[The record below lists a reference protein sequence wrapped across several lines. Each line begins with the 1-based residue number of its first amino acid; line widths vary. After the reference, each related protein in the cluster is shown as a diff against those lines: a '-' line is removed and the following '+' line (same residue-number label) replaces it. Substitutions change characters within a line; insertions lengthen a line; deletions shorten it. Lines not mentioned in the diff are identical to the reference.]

1 MKKPFTVITCMVAL
15 AVLLTVQSA
24 AAQGKLEGVWKTTE
38 ITLTGPNARTITNPQ
53 PGFIIFTKKHFSIV
67 AISGDKPRPDLPQ
80 KEATDAQKVATWTPL
95 NATIGT
101 YEVKGTTFT
110 IHPIVAKNPLEPGAF
125 TTWDFKIDGN
135 TIVATTKANK
145 AGPIANPVTFKWVRV
160 E

>member
-1 MKKPFTVITCMVAL
+1 MKKSLIVIACMAAL
-15 AVLLTVQSA
+15 AVLVTVQSA

-110 IHPIVAKNPLEPGAF
+110 FHPILAKNPLEPGSF
-125 TTWDFKIDGN
+125 TTWDFKAEGN
-135 TIVATTKANK
+135 TILATQKANK
-145 AGPIANPVTFKWVRV
+145 AGPSANPVTFKWVRV